1 MYQPQIDSKAG
12 KVIGAE
18 ALIRW
23 QHPELGLISP
33 FEFIPIAEE
42 TPQIIS
48 IGKWTLQE
56 ACRQL
61 KEWHSA
67 GYSNL
72 KMGINLSAI
81 EFEQK
86 GFVQNSHI
94 YYRRSRVPANSIDLE
109 LTERIA
115 MVDKRNFI
123 EVKSIKIIWCTFIN

>member
-1 MYQPQIDSKAG
+1 MATSRAW
-12 KVIGAE
+12 ANFT
-18 ALIRW
+18 
-23 QHPELGLISP
+23 

-42 TPQIIS
+42 TSQIIS

-86 GFVQNSHI
+86 GFVQTVISI
-94 YYRRSRVPANSIDLE
+94 IEEVGVPANSIDLE

-115 MVDKRNFI
+115 MVDEK
-123 EVKSIKIIWCTFIN
+123 KL